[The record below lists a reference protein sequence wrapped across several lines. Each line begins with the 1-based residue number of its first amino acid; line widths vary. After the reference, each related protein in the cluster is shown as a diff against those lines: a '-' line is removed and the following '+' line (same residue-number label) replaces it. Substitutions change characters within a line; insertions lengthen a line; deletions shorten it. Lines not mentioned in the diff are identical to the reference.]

1 MNKKNERIAAV
12 LAAAVILVGVLF
24 SAHLLSIAG
33 NCPTFPSSII
43 SSFVSGSQN
52 PYTGTYTSGFVQV
65 GCQNNF
71 GAGTSLTSVLYNIYY
86 QDWLGAPVGLE
97 TRNQVN
103 ITIATQPNATI
114 INQANVNMSAQLP
127 GINATI
133 AYDQQQAAQ
142 NECSGCNSYSAEA
155 WNAKAQANTQGQQL
169 LLKSIAYNNALL
181 KNSTSTA
188 TTTMPVT
195 TIQTPPP
202 QPPSPGILGTLT
214 IILSN
219 FIASIQQFFAQY
231 FSTSFFSVFSIGVT
245 NVSSSN
251 ITTLG
256 SQLTGT
262 VSLTIPQA
270 DVSNV
275 WTPSITTLTRTY
287 CQAAVKYNDSST
299 FLENTSIVNM
309 STTSFT
315 GTLPVKATQ
324 PGILIF
330 GGACVTTN
338 NTYNFTKGGWNGWT
352 AYKNV
357 TIQHFAIYVA
367 APATLTTS
375 ASPSGAGNI
384 VPPTGQHAYGS
395 QVILGEQANSGYQ
408 FISWKGT
415 GRGNYTGT
423 NPSPTITMNNNITE
437 TAIFQVSTNT
447 PPPPPPP
454 SILQQIQQAIT
465 SILTAITSFFSGL
478 GI

>member
-1 MNKKNERIAAV
+1 M
-12 LAAAVILVGVLF
+12 
-24 SAHLLSIAG
+24 
-33 NCPTFPSSII
+33 
-43 SSFVSGSQN
+43 
-52 PYTGTYTSGFVQV
+52 
-65 GCQNNF
+65 
-71 GAGTSLTSVLYNIYY
+71 
-86 QDWLGAPVGLE
+86 
-97 TRNQVN
+97 
-103 ITIATQPNATI
+103 
-114 INQANVNMSAQLP
+114 
-127 GINATI
+127 
-133 AYDQQQAAQ
+133 
-142 NECSGCNSYSAEA
+142 
-155 WNAKAQANTQGQQL
+155 
-169 LLKSIAYNNALL
+169 LKSIAYNNALL

-465 SILTAITSFFSGL
+465 NILTAITSFFSGL